1 MVGKLEPY
9 SLLGFL
15 VLSLLTYAVRVDEV
29 LGLFPTAATLCG
41 GDYCSAPM
49 SDFFIAP

>member
-9 SLLGFL
+9 LFLGFQS
-15 VLSLLTYAVRVDEV
+15 LSLLTYAVGVDEV
-29 LGLFPTAATLCG
+29 LGLFPTAATLCS

-49 SDFFIAP
+49 SDLSMAP